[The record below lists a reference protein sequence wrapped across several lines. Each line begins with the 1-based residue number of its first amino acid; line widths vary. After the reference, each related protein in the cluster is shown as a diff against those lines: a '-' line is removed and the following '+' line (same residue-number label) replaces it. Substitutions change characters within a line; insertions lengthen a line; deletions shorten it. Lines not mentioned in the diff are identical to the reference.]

1 MWGSEDMTGSGNSE
15 DRDNIGST
23 SGNGSASNNGKRD
36 NETDG
41 GVGSSG
47 HDASNASKGATSSTG
62 SYDLLDDSWDIPD
75 LTFPEP
81 SGSSAAADSG
91 HEGTDHNAIP
101 DLGSLA
107 SGTSNE
113 SMPATAVAKS
123 TEPKAAT
130 EPKADAESA
139 DESVM
144 TASADETTPTAAPT
158 MTPESEHS
166 AESAPAAETAAPAE
180 PVFASNDANGTG
192 DIPDTLKSDLS
203 ADTEVIGNLPQEL
216 DHLSATLDD
225 FSTPI
230 AAAGDV
236 EEGATTPVAPAFA
249 PTGNVRETAEP
260 TTVVAPGEHVA
271 AEAGT
276 EQPAAA
282 GSGAS
287 SETVVM
293 PKISPATEATA
304 NNNGGKRGGNP
315 RTSHP
320 GKGGVKQRKRRLH
333 MIIAAVAAIVL
344 VIAGTLVWKYVSDNQ
359 AHSTAMMDCSAS
371 ASAYDKA
378 KKQLDTAIKNAQD
391 EATTAAGDVS
401 DATTV
406 STLKQTISDSNISG
420 QVRDCRNSMPTSEL
434 QAATDANSK
443 LAAAASKAAK
453 NVNAAAKKVSTSKD
467 AQKTNALKQQITAL
481 LPGAQTAYEDSDGVV
496 DDVTRATLKSAIDEA
511 QKVEKKSGATVAE
524 LEKAKS
530 ALETAK
536 TNVEDSMPS
545 EESTAGSGSGSSSSG
560 SSSTRRRSSSGSSS
574 NGSSSNGSNSSN
586 GNGSGSSSNNRYSG
600 NGYYNRRQYS
610 NQSDGGSN
618 SQTQG
623 NTNSTQGNTTT
634 QQGQQGDQ
642 NSTQSGQSGQGGNGG
657 SGNSGNQSNSGNS
670 GSTQTGG
677 NQGSSNT
684 TQGNT
689 GTSTQSNQQ

>member
-1 MWGSEDMTGSGNSE
+1 MTGSGNSE
-15 DRDNIGST
+15 DRDDINNA

-36 NETDG
+36 NDMTNG
-41 GVGSSG
+41 GAGSSG
-47 HDASNASKGATSSTG
+47 HGEHEAGRNATASAD
-62 SYDLLDDSWDIPD
+62 SYDLFADSWDIPD

-81 SGSSAAADSG
+81 AGGSAKADSG

-101 DLGSLA
+101 DLGSQTSEVSDA
-107 SGTSNE
+107 SPS
-113 SMPATAVAKS
+113 
-123 TEPKAAT
+123 AAT
-130 EPKADAESA
+130 IQPVQPIQPVESA
-139 DESVM
+139 
-144 TASADETTPTAAPT
+144 TPAEPTKPIEAAAPT
-158 MTPESEHS
+158 EPAS
-166 AESAPAAETAAPAE
+166 AT
-180 PVFASNDANGTG
+180 NGTG
-192 DIPDTLKSDLS
+192 NIPDTLKSDLS
-203 ADTEVIGNLPQEL
+203 ADTAVIGNLPEEL

-249 PTGNVRETAEP
+249 PTGNIRETAEP
-260 TTVVAPGEHVA
+260 TTVVAPGEHVS

-276 EQPAAA
+276 EQPAPA
-282 GSGAS
+282 GSDVS

-293 PKISPATEATA
+293 PKISPATETTA
-304 NNNGGKRGGNP
+304 NDNSGKRGGKP
-315 RTSHP
+315 RASRP
-320 GKGGVKQRKRRLH
+320 GKGGVKQRKRRLR
-333 MIIAAVAAIVL
+333 MIIAAIAAIVL
-344 VIAGTLVWKYVSDNQ
+344 VIAGALVWKHMSDNQ

-391 EATTAAGDVS
+391 EAATAAGDVS

-420 QVRDCRNSMPTSEL
+420 QVRDCRNSMPTAEL
-434 QAATDANSK
+434 QAAADANTK
-443 LAAAASKAAK
+443 LAAAASKAAT

-560 SSSTRRRSSSGSSS
+560 SGSTRRRSSSGSSS
-574 NGSSSNGSNSSN
+574 NGSSSNGSSSSN
-586 GNGSGSSSNNRYSG
+586 GNGSGSSSYNQYSG
-600 NGYYNRRQYS
+600 NGYNRRQYS
-610 NQSDGGSN
+610 NQSNNGSN
-618 SQTQG
+618 NQTQN
-623 NTNSTQGNTTT
+623 NTGSTQGNTT
-634 QQGQQGDQ
+634 QQSQQGDQ
-642 NSTQSGQSGQGGNGG
+642 NSTQSGQSGQSGNSG
-657 SGNSGNQSNSGNS
+657 SGNSSNQSNGSNG

-677 NQGSSNT
+677 NQGSGST
-684 TQGNT
+684 TQGNA